1 MAVDVP
7 TWITAIA
14 TIGLLAG
21 AAIYVVKAFGGQAK
35 ELAILA
41 EQNERDI
48 AERHWAQAARCS
60 PGWKTSGP
68 ASSLAALC
76 SRHTPTAS

>member
-21 AAIYVVKAFGGQAK
+21 AAIYVVKDFGGQAK
-35 ELAILA
+35 ELAILRTA
-41 EQNERDI
+41 TGPVLR
-48 AERHWAQAARCS
+48 RRTF
-60 PGWKTSGP
+60 TS
-68 ASSLAALC
+68 SS
-76 SRHTPTAS
+76 RRW